1 MITMM
6 YLSMEIASDWVPLP
20 RPSRAPLTVTDSA
33 EGIKPMLM
41 IFSADAPSLTVSGL
55 VVNIASFAPLRRSY
69 IPPED
74 AFPVRYRLQTDKP
87 VSLS

>member
-20 RPSRAPLTVTDSA
+20 RPSRAPLAVTDSA

-41 IFSADAPSLTVSGL
+41 IFSADDPSLTVSGL
-55 VVNIASFAPLRRSY
+55 EINIASMGWLLRNRSQFPL
-69 IPPED
+69 
-74 AFPVRYRLQTDKP
+74 A
-87 VSLS
+87 